1 MTKKIMAQDMFIAGT
16 GTSSL
21 TIEWAM
27 SELLKNP
34 RVMKKLQVELR
45 QKLIGKKKIH
55 ESDIQE
61 LDYLKLVIMETLRL
75 HPPLPLLLP
84 RECRETCEIGGY
96 NISVKTKVMINVWK
110 IGRDPDYWIDPESFV
125 PERFSV
131 SSVNMMGKDFEYF
144 PFGAGRRM
152 CPGIMMGL
160 ANMELSLV
168 MLLYHFN
175 WELPGGSRSEDLDMS
190 ESFGGT
196 LKRKHPLLLVPSPYN
211 SII

>member
-1 MTKKIMAQDMFIAGT
+1 
-16 GTSSL
+16 
-21 TIEWAM
+21 
-27 SELLKNP
+27 
-34 RVMKKLQVELR
+34 
-45 QKLIGKKKIH
+45 
-55 ESDIQE
+55 
-61 LDYLKLVIMETLRL
+61 METLRL

-160 ANMELSLV
+160 ANVELSLV